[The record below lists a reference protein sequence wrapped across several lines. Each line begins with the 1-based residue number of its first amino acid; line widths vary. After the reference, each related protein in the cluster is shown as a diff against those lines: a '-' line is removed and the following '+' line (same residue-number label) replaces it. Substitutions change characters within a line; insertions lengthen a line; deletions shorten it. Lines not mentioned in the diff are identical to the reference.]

1 MQGMACLLK
10 PWSDISKR
18 DKVFDTFVAGF
29 FARAFFLFKW
39 VCQTSTCAR
48 KYNVENLAS
57 FALKIFRSATTSENI
72 FVKCV
77 TGACVTVVIVAAAAF
92 NDMPRPSP
100 KTLLLLEKIV
110 VFGAAGTIRHP
121 RHWLFGKLKLEV
133 PLTQLY
139 WQNQTK
145 KYCWHKKWKNYEIP
159 GKLFQ
164 WHD

>member
-1 MQGMACLLK
+1 MCSRGLRHCRHRRCCL
-10 PWSDISKR
+10 
-18 DKVFDTFVAGF
+18 VFCFSS
-29 FARAFFLFKW
+29 REPCFLFKW
-39 VCQTSTCAR
+39 VCQKSLHAR
-48 KYNVENLAS
+48 KYNVENLVS
-57 FALKIFRSATTSENI
+57 LSLQFFRSITAFENSL
-72 FVKCV
+72 VECA

-100 KTLLLLEKIV
+100 KTLLLLEKII
-110 VFGAAGTIRHP
+110 VFGAAGAIRHQ

-133 PLTQLY
+133 PLNQLY

-164 WHD
+164 WYD